1 MSTADSSSDA
11 PSVPPGHHIWA
22 REPEGMYHGSILDAP
37 HSVEVDSASEPTMT
51 ATAPGSD
58 FDSSNPFGAG
68 NGPSPMRTTED
79 VDSSYEG
86 SVRSSRRGPPSSG
99 GDSIETLEGWENDS
113 PGTRTPTAASRTH
126 GHEQGQTSGD
136 VSPRTLPASTAGGD
150 APPVSASEYWP
161 TTTYPT
167 LNRNGIEVG
176 SYAVDNEGRS
186 DITVHLWQGVRP
198 HASSPGF
205 QADTPHWG
213 TSRLYLRAPSVATS
227 RDRQDW
233 ADQIQLVNQRT
244 GRILESGDYQRRVRN
259 ISWDDAEHDRI
270 QSEILHALRYVY
282 ETESNRRS
290 NRAT

>member
-1 MSTADSSSDA
+1 
-11 PSVPPGHHIWA
+11 
-22 REPEGMYHGSILDAP
+22 
-37 HSVEVDSASEPTMT
+37 MT

-150 APPVSASEYWP
+150 APPVSASEYGP
-161 TTTYPT
+161 QPHT
-167 LNRNGIEVG
+167 
-176 SYAVDNEGRS
+176 RS
-186 DITVHLWQGVRP
+186 SIAM
-198 HASSPGF
+198 ASKLALMRWIMKGD
-205 QADTPHWG
+205 Q
-213 TSRLYLRAPSVATS
+213 TSRFTYGKMF
-227 RDRQDW
+227 DRM
-233 ADQIQLVNQRT
+233 
-244 GRILESGDYQRRVRN
+244 RRVRAFKP
-259 ISWDDAEHDRI
+259 IRRIGAPRDFTCAHHLLQPLAIDRI
-270 QSEILHALRYVY
+270 GQ
-282 ETESNRRS
+282 TRS
-290 NRAT
+290 NSLISVLGGS